1 MAKKGHR
8 QTILLVCKECDHRN
22 YVTEKNKINTTDKV
36 EIKKFCKWCKKRTEH
51 KERTK
56 LK

>member
-8 QTILLVCKECDHRN
+8 QLFLMVCSECDHRN
-22 YVTEKNKINTTDKV
+22 YITEKNKINTTDKLDM
-36 EIKKFCKWCKKRTEH
+36 KKYCKWCKKRTDH
-51 KERTK
+51 KEKAR